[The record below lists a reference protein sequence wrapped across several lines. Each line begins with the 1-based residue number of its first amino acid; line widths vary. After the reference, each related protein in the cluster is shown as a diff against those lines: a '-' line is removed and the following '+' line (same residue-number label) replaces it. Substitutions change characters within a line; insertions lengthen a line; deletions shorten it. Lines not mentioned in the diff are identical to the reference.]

1 MAWKILQGTSV
12 MASGAI
18 LLAANATQTPAAKK
32 PADDQAELLDEQ
44 KNGWATG
51 WLVYKPHEYYII
63 YI

>member
-1 MAWKILQGTSV
+1 

-44 KNGWATG
+44 KNEWATG
-51 WLVYKPHEYYII
+51 CCFINTMNAVYTVI
-63 YI
+63 YISTINHS